1 MKRMIETDLFIDTD
15 RKLAEFLEETSAEP
29 LLALDTEFVR
39 EKTYYPK
46 LCLIQIATPVLTICI
61 DCLAPMDLAPL
72 FTALFTNDR
81 TWILHSARQDLEVM
95 YLQDNRS
102 PVNLIDTQIAA
113 ALLGYAPQIGL
124 QALLAEELG
133 VELEKEHTRADWS
146 RRPLPDGALQY
157 ALDDVRYL
165 LPLWRKLE
173 QRLNELQRG
182 QWLNSDCRVALDI
195 PPLTPPVALWSRLRG
210 LQSMEP
216 LQQCAALAM
225 VGWRERRAQSLDRP
239 RRWIM
244 SDELLTRIARRLPQD
259 QESLQ
264 SIPEIPRRLA
274 DHSGGEILAEL
285 QNCGGTDQSALIE
298 KHLPL
303 ERPDKTVLQT
313 LRERVRV
320 RAEELGIQSEVLA
333 TRKEMSEFLVGRP
346 SDRISAGWRQEELE
360 SLLG

>member
-1 MKRMIETDLFIDTD
+1 MKRMIETDRFIDTD
-15 RKLAEFLEETSAEP
+15 RKLVEFLEETAAEP

-46 LCLIQIATPVLTICI
+46 LCLIQIATPVLTVCI
-61 DCLAPMDLAPL
+61 DCLAPMNLAPL
-72 FTALFTNDR
+72 FTALLTNDR

-133 VELEKEHTRADWS
+133 VELEKEHTRANWS
-146 RRPLPDGALQY
+146 RRPLPDGALEY

-173 QRLNELQRG
+173 QRLNDLERG
-182 QWLNSDCRVALDI
+182 QWLNADCRVALDV
-195 PPLTPPVALWSRLRG
+195 PPLTPQAALWSRLRG
-210 LQSMEP
+210 LQTMEP

-244 SDELLTRIARRLPQD
+244 SDELLSRIARSLPQD

-264 SIPEIPRRLA
+264 SVPDIPRRLA
-274 DHSGGEILAEL
+274 NHSGREILTEL
-285 QNCGGTDQSALIE
+285 QNCGGADQSALIE

-303 ERPDKTVLQT
+303 ERPDKIALQT
-313 LRERVRV
+313 LQERVRV

-360 SLLG
+360 SLVG

>member
-1 MKRMIETDLFIDTD
+1 MKRMIEVDLFIDTD
-15 RKLAEFLEETSAEP
+15 KKLAEYLEETTAES

-39 EKTYYPK
+39 ERTYYPK
-46 LCLIQIATPVLTICI
+46 LCLIQIATPVLTVCI
-61 DCLAPMDLAPL
+61 DCLAPMNLAPL
-72 FTALFTNDR
+72 FTALITNNR

-95 YLQDNRS
+95 YLQNDRS
-102 PVNLIDTQIAA
+102 PVNLVDTQLAA

-124 QALLAEELG
+124 QALLAEELS

-165 LPLWRKLE
+165 LPLWQKLE
-173 QRLNELQRG
+173 QRLGDLQRD
-182 QWLNSDCRVALDI
+182 QWLKSDCRVALDI
-195 PPLTPPVALWSRLRG
+195 PPVTPPMALWSRLRG

-225 VGWRERRAQSLDRP
+225 VRWRERRAQALDRP

-244 SDELLTRIARRLPQD
+244 SDELLSRIARRLPQD

-264 SIPEIPRRLA
+264 SIPDMPRRLA
-274 DHSGGEILAEL
+274 DHSGHEILAEL
-285 QNCGGTDQSALIE
+285 QNCGDADQSASIE
-298 KHLPL
+298 KHLRL
-303 ERPDKTVLQT
+303 GRPDKTVLEALQ
-313 LRERVRV
+313 ERVRT
-320 RAEELGIQSEVLA
+320 RAKALGIQSEVLA

-346 SDRISAGWRQEELE
+346 SDRISAGWRQAELE
-360 SLLG
+360 KLLG

>member
-46 LCLIQIATPVLTICI
+46 LCLIQIATPVHTVCI
-61 DCLAPMDLAPL
+61 DCLAPMNLAPL

-95 YLQDNRS
+95 YLHDNRS

-124 QALLAEELG
+124 QALLAEALG

-182 QWLNSDCRVALDI
+182 QWLNSDCLVALGI

-210 LQSMEP
+210 LQSMDP

-244 SDELLTRIARRLPQD
+244 SDELLTSIARRLPQD

-298 KHLPL
+298 KHLPP
-303 ERPDKTVLQT
+303 ERPDKIVLQA
-313 LRERVRV
+313 LQEKVRV

-346 SDRISAGWRQEELE
+346 SDRISAGWRQKELE

>member
-1 MKRMIETDLFIDTD
+1 MKRMIETDLYIDTD
-15 RKLAEFLEETSAEP
+15 TKLAAFLQETTAESA
-29 LLALDTEFVR
+29 LALDTEFVR

-46 LCLIQIATPVLTICI
+46 LCLIQIATPVLTACI
-61 DCLAPMDLAPL
+61 DCLAPMNLAPL
-72 FTALFTNDR
+72 FTELVTDDR

-95 YLQDNRS
+95 YLQDDQS

-165 LPLWRKLE
+165 LPLWRNLE
-173 QRLNELQRG
+173 QRLDDLQRG
-182 QWLNSDCRVALDI
+182 QWLKSDCRVALDI
-195 PPLTPPVALWSRLRG
+195 PPLTPPLAVWGRLRG

-216 LQQCAALAM
+216 SQQCAALAM
-225 VGWRERRAQSLDRP
+225 VGWRERCAQSRDRP

-244 SDELLTRIARRLPQD
+244 SDELLLRIARSLPQN
-259 QESLQ
+259 QKSLQ
-264 SIPEIPRRLA
+264 SIPDMPGRLA
-274 DHSGGEILAEL
+274 DRFGREILSAL
-285 QNCGGTDQSALIE
+285 QDCGGTDQSALME
-298 KHLPL
+298 RHLNM
-303 ERPDKTVLQT
+303 ERPDKIVLQA
-313 LRERVRV
+313 LQERVRV
-320 RAEELGIQSEVLA
+320 RAGELGIQSEVLA
-333 TRKEMSEFLVGRP
+333 TRKEMSEFLVDRP
-346 SDRISAGWRQEELE
+346 SDRISAGWRQTELE